1 MTPEQFKSIW
11 DRLFTGNPNEAR
23 SFCEEVLS
31 PNYVRLEAGSD
42 RTDFERA
49 VEKITFFRQNCKK
62 INSSLLFFA
71 YDNKK
76 IAARLICNFAM
87 GDEPEKK
94 IEVMIMVELNDE
106 EKWVSAWELICPYLG

>member
-11 DRLFTGNPNEAR
+11 DRIFTGNPSEAR
-23 SFCEEVLS
+23 SFCEEVLN

-49 VEKITFFRQNCKK
+49 VEKITFFRQNCTK

-71 YDNKK
+71 CDNKK
-76 IAARLICNFAM
+76 IAARLIFDLAM
-87 GDEPEKK
+87 GDEEEKK
-94 IEVMIMVELNDE
+94 LEVMIMVELDDE
-106 EKWVSAWELICPYLG
+106 EKWVAAWELITPYLG